1 MIMKSLETLLHSLT
15 DEQLAECCE
24 SLANVEARKEGMYFG
39 ATVTRIREEVGDEQ
53 FYAFEKLVN
62 AECRHRWYR
71 EHK

>member
-15 DEQLAECCE
+15 DEQLVECCE
-24 SLANVEARKEGMYFG
+24 SLANVEARKEGMYLG

-62 AECRHRWYR
+62 AECRHRWYQ

>member
-1 MIMKSLETLLHSLT
+1 MIMKSLEALLHSLT

-24 SLANVEARKEGMYFG
+24 SLANVEARKEGMYLG

>member
-24 SLANVEARKEGMYFG
+24 ILANVEARKEGMYLG

>member
-1 MIMKSLETLLHSLT
+1 MKSLETLLHSLT

-24 SLANVEARKEGMYFG
+24 SLANVEARKEGMYLA

>member
-24 SLANVEARKEGMYFG
+24 SLANVEARKEGMYLG

-71 EHK
+71 EHR

>member
-1 MIMKSLETLLHSLT
+1 MMMKSLETLLHSLT

-24 SLANVEARKEGMYFG
+24 SLANVEARKEGMYLG
-39 ATVTRIREEVGDEQ
+39 ATVARIREEVGDEQ

-62 AECRHRWYR
+62 AECRHRWYQ

>member
-1 MIMKSLETLLHSLT
+1 
-15 DEQLAECCE
+15 
-24 SLANVEARKEGMYFG
+24 MYLG